1 MLALAGSVRMPD
13 AGLRRHS
20 ADRRELLTAIFAGVL
35 RLFTALVK
43 FVLAPAVRMPDAG
56 LRRQRRHT
64 RKPLSAVLAIKV
76 RHFHFLS
83 FFVYDRRRLHLGEAR
98 RTV

>member
-1 MLALAGSVRMPD
+1 MLALSGAVRMPD
-13 AGLRRHS
+13 AGLAGHQV
-20 ADRRELLTAIFAGVL
+20 DRRELLTAVFAGVL
-35 RLFTALVK
+35 RLLTALVK
-43 FVLAPAVRMPDAG
+43 FVFASAVRMPDAG

-64 RKPLSAVLAIKV
+64 REPLSAVFAIKV

-98 RTV
+98 RPV